1 MARKTILYMLLL
13 LAGASLSWAERRFD
27 HRVHVEEYAAGMDCT
42 TCHLPGAT
50 SIVPDKSVCLDCH
63 EQDIPDAT
71 RLGATKTHGPVW
83 ALNHRSEAK
92 LGAGLDCAACHQQDF
107 CLECH
112 KSGFADEQGFF
123 GNNMINVHTSDF
135 HVSHPIAARTNPQ
148 LCSSCHEPSFCS
160 DCHTDFR
167 AGRASGPSHRRT
179 FNLGLNGN
187 FETIHAG
194 MTIDHANS
202 SFCDQCHLQG
212 SVAPSFHDW
221 SQGHAR
227 EARKNLVTCQACH
240 PSGDVCL
247 TCHSAASGIGFNP
260 HGKGWSGR
268 AGRLNDA
275 SNGRT
280 CRMCH

>member
-1 MARKTILYMLLL
+1 MARKVILYIVLL
-13 LAGASLSWAERRFD
+13 LAGASLAWAEMRFD
-27 HRVHVEEYAAGMDCT
+27 HRAHVEEYAFGMDCS
-42 TCHLPGAT
+42 TCHLPGAP
-50 SIVPDKSVCLDCH
+50 SIIPERQVCLDCH
-63 EQDIPDAT
+63 DAEVAEGT
-71 RLGATKTHGPVW
+71 KLGGTKTHSPVW
-83 ALNHRSEAK
+83 PLNHRSEAK

-112 KSGFADEQGFF
+112 KSGFADEQGSF

-160 DCHTDFR
+160 DCHIDFR

-187 FETIHAG
+187 IDAIHAG
-194 MTIDHANS
+194 MSPATN
-202 SFCDQCHLQG
+202 CDACHLQG

-227 EARKNLVTCQACH
+227 EARKNLQTCQACH
-240 PSGDVCL
+240 PAGDTCL
-247 TCHSAASGIGFNP
+247 RCHSTRGGAVGFNP
-260 HGKGWSGR
+260 HGKGWGDR